1 MDGGANQSTPAP
13 PKPRAALARQAVDL
27 LRLLGDDDIA
37 RERRI
42 LIRRAF
48 YWLFVISVLAA
59 IIAYSLRWLGKGQA
73 DLANFVTEHYG
84 SEIALY
90 DQQHQKDANPPPFER
105 PLGWITSI
113 RAVKKSVPV
122 TTAGPAL
129 PYEFTATINWWTLGL
144 LALAYLTAAWAVQ
157 YALRLLGSSF
167 GPASFTAHPEFKER
181 GPALSWAVYK
191 ADIDNAQQFA
201 QQLDRRSVLF
211 LVIGSVIAIMG
222 VAAVVM
228 VFPQELRTNETTP
241 QLLLRMARP
250 IGLTIF
256 IEAIAWYFLKQSRV
270 LVEDQRA
277 FYRMYLK
284 RANYLAA
291 LGLLPE
297 KREEAPELTA
307 AVLWSLLHDPV
318 TDRLA
323 PGETTEALE
332 TMRALNEL
340 PVASGLKALL
350 GADKPDAK

>member
-1 MDGGANQSTPAP
+1 MDGGADQGP
-13 PKPRAALARQAVDL
+13 PTVPNATVAKR
-27 LRLLGDDDIA
+27 IA
-37 RERRI
+37 RANRWVFEHRIGLRRI
-42 LIRRAF
+42 G
-48 YWLFVISVLAA
+48 YWLFVSSVMAA
-59 IIAYSLRWLGKGQA
+59 VIALNLRWLKRGEKELG
-73 DLANFVTEHYG
+73 DFVEEHYG
-84 SEIALY
+84 PEIASY
-90 DQQHQKDANPPPFER
+90 GQHYQNEQNPPAFER
-105 PLGWITSI
+105 PLGWITNV
-113 RAVKKSVPV
+113 RAVKRNGPEAKFGSPLQYKFSAHVNWLTLVLV
-122 TTAGPAL
+122 TT
-129 PYEFTATINWWTLGL
+129 
-144 LALAYLTAAWAVQ
+144 AYLTAAWAAH

-167 GPASFTAHPEFKER
+167 GAGNFTKLPPFKER
-181 GPALSWAVYK
+181 GPALAWAVYQT
-191 ADIDNAQQFA
+191 DIDNAQRFSE
-201 QQLDRRSVLF
+201 QLDRRSVLF
-211 LVIGSVIAIMG
+211 LVIGCVVAIIG
-222 VAAVVM
+222 VAAVIT

-318 TDRLA
+318 ADRLA

-340 PVASGLKALL
+340 PVASGLKALV
-350 GADKPDAK
+350 GAEKPDSK